1 METTFN
7 INHKVKRYA
16 LFSGLTYYPAGG
28 FNDFVAASD
37 DVDELK
43 SMRTD
48 DADWAHIVD
57 LGSMRVIYKPERRDK
72 DKFICWRAV

>member
-1 METTFN
+1 MESTFN
-7 INHKVKRYA
+7 INHRVKRYA

-28 FNDFVAASD
+28 FDDFVAASD

-43 SMRTD
+43 AKATRTN

-57 LGSMRVIYKPERRDK
+57 LESMRVIYTPERRD
-72 DKFICWRAV
+72 DE